1 MIAKSLVHRISMNN
15 FLVKKKKKL
24 KVKPDI
30 ITTYSNIVYIYNN
43 ILIKKKISVK
53 YKLVFL
59 NKQIFKHS
67 LKLDNINIF

>member
-1 MIAKSLVHRISMNN
+1 MIAQSLVHRISMNN

-43 ILIKKKISVK
+43 ILIKKK
-53 YKLVFL
+53 
-59 NKQIFKHS
+59 
-67 LKLDNINIF
+67 